1 MKILHTSDWHLGQIF
16 YGYDRREEQEAFL
29 RALAGV
35 VGRERPDVMIVSG
48 DVFHNST
55 PSAQAKKMYVD
66 GMVRIHEACPEMTMV
81 VTAGNHDSP
90 SRLEAEDGLW
100 RHVNVRV
107 IGSFARR
114 EDRTADFSGH
124 VVDVVRDGRVIGHV
138 AAAPFASPRSFPEV
152 TVGEGEPGRRG
163 NEDPY
168 RTGEAGHTEGQV
180 RETGRTKG
188 QAGDTDSIKGQ
199 TGEVGQTAGDAVQ
212 TEDRM
217 ALWFRGLSD
226 YVKSL
231 GDGLPSV
238 LSAHLAVAG
247 SDAEG
252 HDDLVGGMDY
262 VGAELLG
269 DAYSYVALGHIHKP
283 QTFAGGRMR
292 YSGSPMAVNFDESY
306 AHSVTVVELEAE
318 ERPRV
323 RMAQMP
329 DPVPL
334 VTLPGKEPGE
344 LEAALDALARFPVDR
359 PAYVRLNVLVR
370 GLLPADS
377 EMKAAELVRGKMCR
391 YCCMKAV
398 RAEDS
403 VRRDGR
409 SDFTVQEMREMDP
422 LDVARMYF
430 HDKNG
435 SEMPQDMEDL
445 LREAVRRARNVNVEQ
460 A

>member
-29 RALAGV
+29 EALVEV
-35 VGRERPDVMIVSG
+35 VGRERPDAMIVSG

-66 GMVRIHEACPEMTMV
+66 GMVRIHEACPEMTVV

-124 VVDVVRDGRVIGHV
+124 VVDVVRDGNVIGHV
-138 AAAPFASPRSFPEV
+138 AAAPYASPRSFPEV
-152 TVGEGEPGRRG
+152 TARVEAAVDEKTNRT
-163 NEDPY
+163 ED
-168 RTGEAGHTEGQV
+168 EGQT
-180 RETGRTKG
+180 E
-188 QAGDTDSIKGQ
+188 DH
-199 TGEVGQTAGDAVQ
+199 

-306 AHSVTVVELEAE
+306 AHSVTVVELEAG

-323 RMAQMP
+323 RMVQMP

-344 LEAALDALARFPVDR
+344 LEDALDALERFPADK

-398 RAEDS
+398 RADDS
-403 VRRDGR
+403 VRREGR
-409 SDFTVQEMREMDP
+409 PDFTVQEMREMDP
-422 LDVARMYF
+422 LDVAKIYF
-430 HDKNG
+430 HDDTG
-435 SEMPQDMEDL
+435 SEMPQDMVDMFK
-445 LREAVRRARNVNVEQ
+445 EAVRKARNVNVEQ
-460 A
+460 E

>member
-1 MKILHTSDWHLGQIF
+1 MKILHTSDWHLGQVF
-16 YGYDRREEQEAFL
+16 YGYDRREEQQAFL
-29 RALAGV
+29 EALAEV

-55 PSAQAKKMYVD
+55 PSAQAKRMYVE
-66 GMVRIHEACPEMTMV
+66 GMMRIHEACPTMTV
-81 VTAGNHDSP
+81 VVIAGNHDSP

-114 EDRTADFSGH
+114 EDRTADFAGH
-124 VVDVVRDGRVIGHV
+124 VVDVVRDGYVIGHV
-138 AAAPFASPRSFPEV
+138 VAVPYASPRSFPEV
-152 TVGEGEPGRRG
+152 
-163 NEDPY
+163 
-168 RTGEAGHTEGQV
+168 A
-180 RETGRTKG
+180 
-188 QAGDTDSIKGQ
+188 AGDDVEFRAEDGWQ
-199 TGEVGQTAGDAVQ
+199 A
-212 TEDRM
+212 EDRM
-217 ALWFRGLSD
+217 ALWFRGMSD
-226 YVKSL
+226 HVKGL
-231 GDGLPSV
+231 VDGLPVV

-283 QTFAGGRMR
+283 QTLAGGLAR
-292 YSGSPMAVNFDESY
+292 YSGSPMAVNFDECY
-306 AHSVTVVELEAE
+306 AHSVSVVEVEAGE
-318 ERPRV
+318 KPRV
-323 RMAQMP
+323 RTVRMP

-344 LEAALDALARFPVDR
+344 LEAALDALARFPADR
-359 PAYVRLNVLVR
+359 PAYVRLNVLVH

-377 EMKAAELVRGKMCR
+377 EMKAAELVRGKSCR

-398 RAEDS
+398 RAE
-403 VRRDGR
+403 VAGGR
-409 SDFTVQEMREMDP
+409 EGRLDFTVQEMREMDP

-430 HDKNG
+430 HDVTG
-435 SEMPQDMEDL
+435 SEMSQDMENML
-445 LREAVRRARNVNVEQ
+445 KEAVKMVRDAGQEE
-460 A
+460 

>member
-29 RALAGV
+29 EALVEV
-35 VGRERPDVMIVSG
+35 VGRERPDAMIVSG

-66 GMVRIHEACPEMTMV
+66 GMVRIHEACPEMTVV

-138 AAAPFASPRSFPEV
+138 AAAPYASPRSFPEV
-152 TVGEGEPGRRG
+152 TARVEAAVDEKTNRTG
-163 NEDPY
+163 NENSY
-168 RTGEAGHTEGQV
+168 RTEDEGQT
-180 RETGRTKG
+180 E
-188 QAGDTDSIKGQ
+188 DH
-199 TGEVGQTAGDAVQ
+199 

-292 YSGSPMAVNFDESY
+292 YSGSPIAVNFDESY
-306 AHSVTVVELEAE
+306 MHSVTVVELDAGAK
-318 ERPRV
+318 PLV
-323 RMAQMP
+323 RTVQMP
-329 DPVPL
+329 DLVPL
-334 VTLPGKEPGE
+334 VTLPGKKPGE
-344 LEAALDALARFPVDR
+344 LEDALDALERFPADR

-403 VRRDGR
+403 VRREGR
-409 SDFTVQEMREMDP
+409 PDFTVQEMREMDP
-422 LDVARMYF
+422 LDVARIYF
-430 HDKNG
+430 HDDTG
-435 SEMPQDMEDL
+435 SEMPQDMVDMFK
-445 LREAVRRARNVNVEQ
+445 EAVKKARNFNVEKE
-460 A
+460 

>member
-29 RALAGV
+29 EALAEV
-35 VGRERPDVMIVSG
+35 VGRERPDAMIVSG

-66 GMVRIHEACPEMTMV
+66 GMIRIHEACQEMTMV

-138 AAAPFASPRSFPEV
+138 AAAPYASPRSFPEV
-152 TVGEGEPGRRG
+152 TARVEAAVDEKTNRTG
-163 NEDPY
+163 NENSY
-168 RTGEAGHTEGQV
+168 RTEDEGQT
-180 RETGRTKG
+180 E
-188 QAGDTDSIKGQ
+188 DH
-199 TGEVGQTAGDAVQ
+199 

-231 GDGLPSV
+231 GDGLLSV

-292 YSGSPMAVNFDESY
+292 YSGSPIAVNFDESY
-306 AHSVTVVELEAE
+306 MHSVTVVELDAGAK
-318 ERPRV
+318 PLV
-323 RMAQMP
+323 RTVQMP

-334 VTLPGKEPGE
+334 VTLPGKKPGE
-344 LEAALDALARFPVDR
+344 LEDALDALERFPADR

-403 VRRDGR
+403 VRREGR
-409 SDFTVQEMREMDP
+409 PDFTVQEMREMDP
-422 LDVARMYF
+422 LDVARIYF
-430 HDKNG
+430 HDDTG
-435 SEMPQDMEDL
+435 SEMPQDMVDMFK
-445 LREAVRRARNVNVEQ
+445 EAVKKARNFNVEKE
-460 A
+460 

>member
-124 VVDVVRDGRVIGHV
+124 VVDVVRDGHVIGHV
-138 AAAPFASPRSFPEV
+138 AAAPYASPRSFPEV
-152 TVGEGEPGRRG
+152 TAVVEADGDEKTNLTG
-163 NEDPY
+163 NENSY
-168 RTGEAGHTEGQV
+168 RTEDEGQT
-180 RETGRTKG
+180 E
-188 QAGDTDSIKGQ
+188 DH
-199 TGEVGQTAGDAVQ
+199 

-226 YVKSL
+226 YVKGL
-231 GDGLPSV
+231 DDGLPTV

-292 YSGSPMAVNFDESY
+292 YSGSPIAVNFDESY
-306 AHSVTVVELEAE
+306 IHSVTVVELDAGAKTL
-318 ERPRV
+318 V
-323 RMAQMP
+323 RTVQMP

-344 LEAALDALARFPVDR
+344 LEAALDALARFPEDR

-422 LDVARMYF
+422 LDVARIYF

-445 LREAVRRARNVNVEQ
+445 LREAVRRARNVNIEQ
-460 A
+460 E

>member
-29 RALAGV
+29 EALAEV
-35 VGRERPDVMIVSG
+35 VGRERPDAMIVSG

-66 GMVRIHEACPEMTMV
+66 GMIRIHEACQEMTVV

-138 AAAPFASPRSFPEV
+138 AAAPYASPRSFPEV
-152 TVGEGEPGRRG
+152 TARVEAAVDEKTNRTG
-163 NEDPY
+163 NENSY
-168 RTGEAGHTEGQV
+168 RTEDEGQT
-180 RETGRTKG
+180 E
-188 QAGDTDSIKGQ
+188 DH
-199 TGEVGQTAGDAVQ
+199 

-292 YSGSPMAVNFDESY
+292 YSGSPIAVNFDESY
-306 AHSVTVVELEAE
+306 MHSVTVVELDAGAK
-318 ERPRV
+318 PLV
-323 RMAQMP
+323 RTVQMP

-334 VTLPGKEPGE
+334 VTLPGKKPGE
-344 LEAALDALARFPVDR
+344 LEDALDALERFPADR

-403 VRRDGR
+403 VRREGR
-409 SDFTVQEMREMDP
+409 PDFTVQEMREMDP
-422 LDVARMYF
+422 LDVARIYF
-430 HDKNG
+430 HDDTG
-435 SEMPQDMEDL
+435 SEMPQDMVDMFK
-445 LREAVRRARNVNVEQ
+445 EAVKKARNFNVEKE
-460 A
+460 

>member
-29 RALAGV
+29 EALAEV
-35 VGRERPDVMIVSG
+35 VGRERPDAMIVSG

-124 VVDVVRDGRVIGHV
+124 VVDVVRNGRVIGHV
-138 AAAPFASPRSFPEV
+138 AAAPYASPRSFPEV
-152 TVGEGEPGRRG
+152 TARVEAAVDEKTNRTG
-163 NEDPY
+163 NENSY
-168 RTGEAGHTEGQV
+168 RTEDEGQT
-180 RETGRTKG
+180 E
-188 QAGDTDSIKGQ
+188 DY
-199 TGEVGQTAGDAVQ
+199 

-292 YSGSPMAVNFDESY
+292 YSGSPIAVNFDEIY
-306 AHSVTVVELEAE
+306 AHSVTVVELEAG
-318 ERPRV
+318 ERPEV
-323 RMAQMP
+323 RTVQMP
-329 DPVPL
+329 DPMPL

-344 LEAALDALARFPVDR
+344 LYDALDALARFPADR

-403 VRRDGR
+403 VRREGR
-409 SDFTVQEMREMDP
+409 PDFTVQEMREMDP
-422 LDVARMYF
+422 LDVARIYF
-430 HDKNG
+430 HDDTG
-435 SEMPQDMEDL
+435 SEMPQDMVDMFK
-445 LREAVRRARNVNVEQ
+445 EAVKKARNVNVEQ
-460 A
+460 E

>member
-138 AAAPFASPRSFPEV
+138 AAAPYASPRSFPEV
-152 TVGEGEPGRRG
+152 TARVEAAVDEKTNRTG
-163 NEDPY
+163 NENSY
-168 RTGEAGHTEGQV
+168 RTEDEGQT
-180 RETGRTKG
+180 E
-188 QAGDTDSIKGQ
+188 DH
-199 TGEVGQTAGDAVQ
+199 

-231 GDGLPSV
+231 DDGLPSV

-292 YSGSPMAVNFDESY
+292 YSGSPIAVNFDESY
-306 AHSVTVVELEAE
+306 MHSVTVVELDAGAK
-318 ERPRV
+318 PMV
-323 RMAQMP
+323 RTVQMP

-334 VTLPGKEPGE
+334 VTLPGKKPGE
-344 LEAALDALARFPVDR
+344 LEDALDALERFPADR

-403 VRRDGR
+403 VRREGR
-409 SDFTVQEMREMDP
+409 PDFTVQEMREMDP
-422 LDVARMYF
+422 LDVARIYF
-430 HDKNG
+430 HDDTG
-435 SEMPQDMEDL
+435 SEMPQDMVDMFK
-445 LREAVRRARNVNVEQ
+445 EAVKKARNFNVEKE
-460 A
+460 

>member
-1 MKILHTSDWHLGQIF
+1 MKILHTSDWHLGQVF
-16 YGYDRREEQEAFL
+16 YGYDRREEQQAFL
-29 RALAGV
+29 EALAEV

-55 PSAQAKKMYVD
+55 PSAQAKRMYVE
-66 GMVRIHEACPEMTMV
+66 GMIRIHEACPEMTVV

-124 VVDVVRDGRVIGHV
+124 VVDVVRDGYVIGHV
-138 AAAPFASPRSFPEV
+138 VAVPYASPRSFPEV
-152 TVGEGEPGRRG
+152 AMGDADIREEESDRSE
-163 NEDPY
+163 NENLY
-168 RTGEAGHTEGQV
+168 RTGNETSYRTEDEGQAED
-180 RETGRTKG
+180 R
-188 QAGDTDSIKGQ
+188 
-199 TGEVGQTAGDAVQ
+199 

-226 YVKSL
+226 YVRGL
-231 GDGLPSV
+231 DDGLPTV

-283 QTFAGGRMR
+283 QTLTGGRVR

-306 AHSVTVVELEAE
+306 AHSVSVVELEAG
-318 ERPRV
+318 ERPEIRTV
-323 RMAQMP
+323 QMP
-329 DPVPL
+329 DPAPL

-344 LEAALDALARFPVDR
+344 LESALDALTRFPADR
-359 PAYVRLNVLVR
+359 PAYVRLNVLVH

-403 VRRDGR
+403 GRREGR
-409 SDFTVQEMREMDP
+409 LDFTVQEMREMDP

-430 HDKNG
+430 HDKTG
-435 SEMPQDMEDL
+435 SEMPKDMENML
-445 LREAVRRARNVNVEQ
+445 KEAVRRARNANAEQ
-460 A
+460 E

>member
-29 RALAGV
+29 EALAEV
-35 VGRERPDVMIVSG
+35 VGRERPDAMIVSG

-138 AAAPFASPRSFPEV
+138 AAAPYASPRSFPEV
-152 TVGEGEPGRRG
+152 TAVVEADGDEKTNRTG
-163 NEDPY
+163 NENSY
-168 RTGEAGHTEGQV
+168 RTEDEGQT
-180 RETGRTKG
+180 E
-188 QAGDTDSIKGQ
+188 DHM
-199 TGEVGQTAGDAVQ
+199 
-212 TEDRM
+212 EDRM

-226 YVKSL
+226 YVKGL
-231 GDGLPSV
+231 DDGLPTV

-283 QTFAGGRMR
+283 QTFAGGLMR

-306 AHSVTVVELEAE
+306 AHSVTVVELEAG

-323 RMAQMP
+323 RMVQMP

-334 VTLPGKEPGE
+334 VTLPGKEPGK
-344 LEAALDALARFPVDR
+344 LEDALDALERFPADK

-377 EMKAAELVRGKMCR
+377 EMKATELVRGKMCR

-398 RAEDS
+398 RTDDS
-403 VRRDGR
+403 VRRER
-409 SDFTVQEMREMDP
+409 RPDFTVQEMREMDP
-422 LDVARMYF
+422 LDVAKIYF
-430 HDKNG
+430 HDDTG
-435 SEMPQDMEDL
+435 SEMPQDMVDMFK
-445 LREAVRRARNVNVEQ
+445 EAVRKARNVNVEQ
-460 A
+460 E

>member
-29 RALAGV
+29 EALVEV
-35 VGRERPDVMIVSG
+35 VGRERPDAMIVSG

-66 GMVRIHEACPEMTMV
+66 GMVRIHEACPEMTVV

-138 AAAPFASPRSFPEV
+138 AAAPYASPRSFPEV
-152 TVGEGEPGRRG
+152 TARVEAAVDEKTNRTG
-163 NEDPY
+163 NENSY
-168 RTGEAGHTEGQV
+168 RTEDEGQT
-180 RETGRTKG
+180 E
-188 QAGDTDSIKGQ
+188 DH
-199 TGEVGQTAGDAVQ
+199 

-292 YSGSPMAVNFDESY
+292 YSGSPIAVNFDESY
-306 AHSVTVVELEAE
+306 MHSVTVVELDAGAK
-318 ERPRV
+318 PLV
-323 RMAQMP
+323 RTVQMP

-334 VTLPGKEPGE
+334 VTLPGKKPGE
-344 LEAALDALARFPVDR
+344 LEDALDALERFPADR

-403 VRRDGR
+403 VRREGR
-409 SDFTVQEMREMDP
+409 PDFTVQEMREMDP
-422 LDVARMYF
+422 LDVARIYF
-430 HDKNG
+430 HDDTG
-435 SEMPQDMEDL
+435 SEMPQDMVDMFK
-445 LREAVRRARNVNVEQ
+445 EAVKKARNFNVEKE
-460 A
+460 

>member
-29 RALAGV
+29 EALAEV
-35 VGRERPDVMIVSG
+35 VGRERPDAMIVSG

-66 GMVRIHEACPEMTMV
+66 GMIRIHEACQEMTMV

-138 AAAPFASPRSFPEV
+138 AAAPYASPRSFPEV
-152 TVGEGEPGRRG
+152 TARVEAAVDEKTNRTG
-163 NEDPY
+163 NENSY
-168 RTGEAGHTEGQV
+168 RTEDEGQT
-180 RETGRTKG
+180 E
-188 QAGDTDSIKGQ
+188 DH
-199 TGEVGQTAGDAVQ
+199 

-292 YSGSPMAVNFDESY
+292 YSGSPIAVNFDESY
-306 AHSVTVVELEAE
+306 MHSVTVVELDAGAK
-318 ERPRV
+318 PLV
-323 RMAQMP
+323 RTVQMP

-334 VTLPGKEPGE
+334 VTLPGKKPGE
-344 LEAALDALARFPVDR
+344 LEDALDALERFPADR

-403 VRRDGR
+403 VRREGR
-409 SDFTVQEMREMDP
+409 PDFTVQEMREMDP
-422 LDVARMYF
+422 LDVARIYF
-430 HDKNG
+430 HDDTG
-435 SEMPQDMEDL
+435 SEMPQDMVDMFK
-445 LREAVRRARNVNVEQ
+445 EAVKKARNFNVEKE
-460 A
+460 

>member
-29 RALAGV
+29 EALAEV
-35 VGRERPDVMIVSG
+35 VGRERPDAMIVSG

-66 GMVRIHEACPEMTMV
+66 GMIRIHEACQEMTMV

-124 VVDVVRDGRVIGHV
+124 VVDVVRDGNVIGHV
-138 AAAPFASPRSFPEV
+138 AAAPYASPRSFPEV
-152 TVGEGEPGRRG
+152 TAVVEVAGYEKTNRTG
-163 NEDPY
+163 NENLY
-168 RTGEAGHTEGQV
+168 RTEDAELTEGLTGEA
-180 RETGRTKG
+180 
-188 QAGDTDSIKGQ
+188 
-199 TGEVGQTAGDAVQ
+199 GQTAGDAAQ
-212 TEDRM
+212 MEDRM

-226 YVKSL
+226 YVKGL
-231 GDGLPSV
+231 DDGLPSV

-247 SDAEG
+247 SDVEG

-269 DAYSYVALGHIHKP
+269 DAYSYVTLGHIHKP
-283 QTFAGGRMR
+283 QTFAGGRIR

-306 AHSVTVVELEAE
+306 AHSVTVVELEAG

-323 RMAQMP
+323 RMVQMP

-344 LEAALDALARFPVDR
+344 LEDALDALEKFPADK

-398 RAEDS
+398 RADDS
-403 VRRDGR
+403 VRREGR
-409 SDFTVQEMREMDP
+409 PDFTVQEMREMDP
-422 LDVARMYF
+422 LDVAKIYF
-430 HDKNG
+430 HDVTG
-435 SEMPQDMEDL
+435 SEMPQDMVDMFK
-445 LREAVRRARNVNVEQ
+445 EAVRKARNVNVEQ
-460 A
+460 E

>member
-1 MKILHTSDWHLGQIF
+1 MKILHTSDWHLGQVF
-16 YGYDRREEQEAFL
+16 YGYDRREEQQAFL
-29 RALAGV
+29 EALAEV

-55 PSAQAKKMYVD
+55 PSAQAKRMYVD
-66 GMVRIHEACPEMTMV
+66 GMMRIHEACPTMTV
-81 VTAGNHDSP
+81 VVIAGNHDSP

-107 IGSFARR
+107 TGSFARR

-124 VVDVVRDGRVIGHV
+124 VVDVVRDGYVIGHV
-138 AAAPFASPRSFPEV
+138 VAVPYASSRSFPEV
-152 TVGEGEPGRRG
+152 S
-163 NEDPY
+163 
-168 RTGEAGHTEGQV
+168 
-180 RETGRTKG
+180 
-188 QAGDTDSIKGQ
+188 AGDDVEFRAEDESRAEDGWQ
-199 TGEVGQTAGDAVQ
+199 A
-212 TEDRM
+212 EDRM
-217 ALWFRGLSD
+217 ALWFRGMSD
-226 YVKSL
+226 HVKGL
-231 GDGLPSV
+231 GDGLPVV

-283 QTFAGGRMR
+283 QTLAGGLAR
-292 YSGSPMAVNFDESY
+292 YSGSPMAVNFDECY
-306 AHSVTVVELEAE
+306 AHSVSVVEVEAGE
-318 ERPRV
+318 KPRV
-323 RMAQMP
+323 RTVRMP

-344 LEAALDALARFPVDR
+344 LEAALDALARFPADR
-359 PAYVRLNVLVR
+359 PAYVRLNVLVH

-377 EMKAAELVRGKMCR
+377 EMKAAELVRGKSCR

-398 RAEDS
+398 RAE
-403 VRRDGR
+403 VAGGR
-409 SDFTVQEMREMDP
+409 EGRLDFTVQEMREMDP

-430 HDKNG
+430 HDVTG
-435 SEMPQDMEDL
+435 SEMSQDMENML
-445 LREAVRRARNVNVEQ
+445 KEAVKMVRDAGQEE
-460 A
+460 

>member
-29 RALAGV
+29 EALVEV
-35 VGRERPDVMIVSG
+35 VGRERPDAMIVSG

-66 GMVRIHEACPEMTMV
+66 GMVRIHEACPEMTVV

-107 IGSFARR
+107 IGSFDRR

-138 AAAPFASPRSFPEV
+138 AAAPYASPRSFPEV
-152 TVGEGEPGRRG
+152 TAGKEEPDRPG
-163 NEDPY
+163 NENLY
-168 RTGEAGHTEGQV
+168 RSGEA
-180 RETGRTKG
+180 
-188 QAGDTDSIKGQ
+188 
-199 TGEVGQTAGDAVQ
+199 GQTAGDAAQ
-212 TEDRM
+212 MEDRM
-217 ALWFRGLSD
+217 ALWFRELSD
-226 YVKSL
+226 YVKGL
-231 GDGLPSV
+231 DDGLPTV

-252 HDDLVGGMDY
+252 HDNLVGGMDY

-292 YSGSPMAVNFDESY
+292 YSGSPMAVNFAESY
-306 AHSVTVVELEAE
+306 AHSVTVVELEAG
-318 ERPRV
+318 ERPEV
-323 RMAQMP
+323 RTVLMP

-344 LEAALDALARFPVDR
+344 LDDALDALARFPADR

-403 VRRDGR
+403 VRREGR
-409 SDFTVQEMREMDP
+409 PDFTVQEMREMDP

-445 LREAVRRARNVNVEQ
+445 LREAVRMARNVNVEQ
-460 A
+460 E

>member
-29 RALAGV
+29 EALAEV

-55 PSAQAKKMYVD
+55 PSAQAKRMYVD

-138 AAAPFASPRSFPEV
+138 AAAPYASPRSFPEV
-152 TVGEGEPGRRG
+152 TAVVEADGDEKTNRTG
-163 NEDPY
+163 NENSY
-168 RTGEAGHTEGQV
+168 RTEDEGQT
-180 RETGRTKG
+180 E
-188 QAGDTDSIKGQ
+188 DHM
-199 TGEVGQTAGDAVQ
+199 
-212 TEDRM
+212 EDRM

-226 YVKSL
+226 YVKGL
-231 GDGLPSV
+231 DDGLPTV
-238 LSAHLAVAG
+238 LSAHFAVAG

-283 QTFAGGRMR
+283 QTFAGGLMR

-306 AHSVTVVELEAE
+306 VHSVTVVELEAG
-318 ERPRV
+318 ERPEV
-323 RMAQMP
+323 RTVQMP

-334 VTLPGKEPGE
+334 VTLPGKKPGE
-344 LEAALDALARFPVDR
+344 LEDALDALERFPADR

-403 VRRDGR
+403 VRREGR
-409 SDFTVQEMREMDP
+409 PDFTVQEMREMDP

-435 SEMPQDMEDL
+435 TEMPQDMVDIFK
-445 LREAVRRARNVNVEQ
+445 EAVKKARNVNVEQ
-460 A
+460 E